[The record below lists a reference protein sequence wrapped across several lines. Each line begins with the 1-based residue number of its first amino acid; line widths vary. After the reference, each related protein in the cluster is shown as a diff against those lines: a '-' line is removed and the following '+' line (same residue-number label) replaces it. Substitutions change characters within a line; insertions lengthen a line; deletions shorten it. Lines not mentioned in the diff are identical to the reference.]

1 MTADL
6 NRISIENVKKLRP
19 NFFDKET
26 YGLPYE
32 NLQLYFRLGLKIRKK
47 NHVLEL
53 NQLQWIKPYVEFNKH
68 KN

>member
-6 NRISIENVKKLRP
+6 NRISIENVKKLRS

-53 NQLQWIKPYVEFNKH
+53 NQLQWIKPYVEFNTH